1 MSFKYSVIIFG
12 SLVALF
18 SLDGL
23 LAKSASSPKV
33 PVPSD
38 NPMSD
43 AKTELGKQLFFDP
56 RLSLE
61 GAVSCNSCHNVMAG
75 GEDGMATSQGHRGQ
89 RGGRN
94 APTVWN
100 SAFHKVQFWDGRA
113 ASLEEQAK
121 GPLTNP
127 IEMAMTNHDLVI
139 KRINQVPE
147 YVSSFEKVFGK
158 KGDVV
163 NIENTAKAI
172 AAFER
177 TLVNMDSPYDRFLKG
192 DKKALSAEA
201 KKGAELVQS
210 VGCVSCHQ
218 GTHFSGPD
226 AIPMG
231 TGFYQ
236 KFPMYPGSE
245 YDKKYNLV
253 KDTGRMEVTK
263 KSEDKNFWRVPTWR
277 NIALTSPYFHN
288 GSVKDLDEAVRVMAK
303 TQLNKTL
310 SEEEVKAIAAFLNSL
325 TGTFGKITMP
335 RLPPTPGTN
344 IL

>member
-1 MSFKYSVIIFG
+1 MGLRYSVIIFG
-12 SLVALF
+12 SLLGLF
-18 SLDGL
+18 SIDGL
-23 LAKSASSPKV
+23 FAKSVPASKALIPL
-33 PVPSD
+33 D
-38 NPMSD
+38 NPMLEP
-43 AKTELGKQLFFDP
+43 KVELGKQLFFDP
-56 RLSLE
+56 RLSLD
-61 GAVSCNSCHNVMAG
+61 GAISCNSCHNVMAG

-100 SAFHKVQFWDGRA
+100 SAFYKVQFWDGRA

-139 KRINQVPE
+139 KRIKQIPE
-147 YVSSFEKVFGK
+147 YVASFQKVFGK
-158 KGDVV
+158 NDGAV
-163 NIENTAKAI
+163 NIDNVAKAI
-172 AAFER
+172 AEFER
-177 TLVNMDSPYDRFLKG
+177 TLVNTDSPYDRFLKG
-192 DKKALSAEA
+192 DKKALTAEA
-201 KKGAELVQS
+201 RKGAEFVKS
-210 VGCVSCHQ
+210 VGCLSCHQ
-218 GTHFSGPD
+218 GSHFSGPD

-236 KFPMYPGSE
+236 KFPMFPGSE
-245 YDKKYNLV
+245 YERKYDLL

-263 KSEDKNFWRVPTWR
+263 KPEDKYFWRVPTWR

-288 GSVKDLDEAVRVMAK
+288 GSVRDLDEAVRVMAK

-310 SEEEVKAIAAFLNSL
+310 SDEEVKAIVAFLNSL
-325 TGTFGKITMP
+325 TGSFGKITMP

-344 IL
+344 VL